1 MAAAAMTAPA
11 LALPQSSASAPAP
24 SVAPSGGA
32 LLLQLRRG
40 ANSVDVVVEGTGAAP
55 LLRQRQ
61 TAAGWQGQLQL
72 SQSASLKVGPQTLT
86 LPEAGLKR
94 VSIRGSGREFE
105 LEVVPMPGAP
115 ASKPVV
121 SADGRNLILSF
132 SAPSELVSKTGTF
145 NLNQPGSVP
154 QPRYAPPLQPR
165 AVAPPLGDM
174 AVGTM
179 VLRNRSYLNL
189 SGPPVTM
196 TLRNA
201 PAKDALMALSQMGG
215 YGFVYVDDEE
225 RPGAQA
231 SAGPTVSL
239 SFRGEAYS
247 KALNSVLLASGLQG
261 RMEGNLLLA
270 GPSVMGKT
278 FGTQMSKVYR
288 LNQASAESAAKYLA
302 SLGARITQVTT
313 ITNAVTSGQPVANQV
328 AGGEQTQQTKKEQI
342 TTTETYGASTG
353 PLRGLIGTTDSRLRT
368 ITLVGDSQLVSVA
381 ENYLRQIDLRQRQ
394 VALSVKI
401 LDVTLNNDTSLSNSF
416 AFRSGS
422 NFVVSDRGEF
432 LGAFGG
438 LLPPQGDQFSTIAG
452 GAASAKSETVTATG
466 RDATVATTEIP
477 ANSPAPINPGFA
489 YPSGNANNYN
499 YFDFVRGLIESNT
512 TKVLASPTLI
522 INENSEPIVSGKAVT
537 VGGSGTAALNTASI
551 GRPFANESFVTVGAQ
566 EIVSYT
572 VQAGQN
578 GAPNSC
584 QPEFGTAGLTFGAR
598 VSRIDDNGFV
608 TFSMS
613 PEISAVI
620 ATDVRIEGCG
630 TVNTLTTRRLDTG
643 EVRVRDGQT
652 LILTGVISDNDQ
664 AVVRKWPVLGDI
676 PFVGQF
682 FRDSIN
688 RREKRELVILVSPRI
703 IRDDNGGNF
712 GYGYQAATPEARQ
725 LVSPY

>member
-1 MAAAAMTAPA
+1 
-11 LALPQSSASAPAP
+11 
-24 SVAPSGGA
+24 
-32 LLLQLRRG
+32 
-40 ANSVDVVVEGTGAAP
+40 
-55 LLRQRQ
+55 
-61 TAAGWQGQLQL
+61 
-72 SQSASLKVGPQTLT
+72 
-86 LPEAGLKR
+86 
-94 VSIRGSGREFE
+94 
-105 LEVVPMPGAP
+105 
-115 ASKPVV
+115 
-121 SADGRNLILSF
+121 
-132 SAPSELVSKTGTF
+132 
-145 NLNQPGSVP
+145 
-154 QPRYAPPLQPR
+154 
-165 AVAPPLGDM
+165 
-174 AVGTM
+174 
-179 VLRNRSYLNL
+179 
-189 SGPPVTM
+189 
-196 TLRNA
+196 
-201 PAKDALMALSQMGG
+201 
-215 YGFVYVDDEE
+215 
-225 RPGAQA
+225 
-231 SAGPTVSL
+231 
-239 SFRGEAYS
+239 
-247 KALNSVLLASGLQG
+247 
-261 RMEGNLLLA
+261 
-270 GPSVMGKT
+270 MGKT

-452 GAASAKSETVTATG
+452 GAESAKAETVTATG
-466 RDATVATTEIP
+466 ELATVASESIAAT
-477 ANSPAPINPGFA
+477 SPAPVNPGVA
-489 YPSGNANNYN
+489 YPFSGANNYN

-652 LILTGVISDNDQ
+652 LILTGVISDYDQ